1 MRSSAV
7 TDVSTLLMIDSAS
20 ARDRDDAFSVTPL
33 HDDRGW
39 AVEVHIAGVADVVEL
54 GSVADEQAFLRAET
68 RYLRSRT
75 IPMLGDTAEQAA
87 TLTADSRRT
96 SLRVTGTIT
105 TDGRLV
111 DVTVGR
117 GEIPSGRCVA
127 VDHAEVPAVL
137 TDLQHPLHTPLAAAD
152 AAAQALLGARRDGGA
167 LAFYDLTRGW
177 AANEDGA
184 IVAIAAEMRTV
195 AYVIVQELMIA
206 TNESVALW
214 CVEQGLPILFR
225 NHRPNPVAGSTDE
238 LMTEIAAAAGD
249 PDLFAKLRGRLLST
263 LRAATYD
270 RTVHGHYGLRLSAYS
285 HVTSPLRRVADL
297 INQRI
302 IFAHLDH
309 SPTPYTPDQLAALGA
324 DLNRRTR
331 QAREAKKNHFKH
343 ADQRIVAE
351 QATADLAALDSRRF
365 HKVLKAEAAG
375 PLRAELAAELAR
387 RVDADLLT
395 APDAAVLI
403 DAADPT
409 WLPIQLRVLDTLA
422 DTHPE
427 MGPSVASVWRQTHP
441 DQPPTDLES
450 RRNGADHNPLFAA
463 RATHLNIRGP
473 WATASAK
480 KPAEQAAI
488 WAAVRAQLTGTDHPD
503 TEPDWPT
510 TEPSPQPTTP
520 PPASHGPCSAIPA
533 EPHCT
538 TAPAA
543 LNLGGAKKSKALS
556 NPTAWLMSLAQ
567 NNNQALPEWE
577 FRIDGPAHA
586 PRFTATV
593 YLAGHTTTATD
604 TTKTSAKTASA
615 AALVEALFAQR

>member
-1 MRSSAV
+1 MNSTV

-20 ARDRDDAFSVTPL
+20 ARDRDDAFAVIPL
-33 HDDRGW
+33 GGGRGW
-39 AVEVHIAGVADVVEL
+39 AVEVHIAGVADMVEL

-75 IPMLGDTAEQAA
+75 IAMLGDTAEQAA
-87 TLTADSRRT
+87 TLTAESGRT

-105 TDGRLV
+105 TGGRLV

-117 GEIPSGRCVA
+117 GQIPSGRCVA

-137 TDLQHPLHTPLAAAD
+137 TDPAHPLHPQLAAANS
-152 AAAQALLGARRDGGA
+152 AAQALLTARRDGGA
-167 LAFYDLTRGW
+167 LAFYDLSRGW
-177 AANEDGA
+177 ASSEDGA
-184 IVAIAAEMRTV
+184 IVAIAAELRTV

-206 TNESVALW
+206 TNEAVALW

-270 RTVHGHYGLRLSAYS
+270 PTVHGHYGLRLSAYS

-302 IFAHLDH
+302 IFAHLDS
-309 SPTPYTPDQLAALGA
+309 SPAPYTSDQLTALGA

-331 QAREAKKNHFKH
+331 AAREAKKNHFKH

-351 QATADLAALDSRRF
+351 QATADLTTLDGRRF
-365 HKVLKAEAAG
+365 HKVLKAETVGA
-375 PLRAELAAELAR
+375 LRAELASELAR

-395 APDAAVLI
+395 APDVAVLI
-403 DAADPT
+403 DAADPS
-409 WLPIQLRVLDTLA
+409 WLPLQLRVLDTLA
-422 DTHPE
+422 DAHPE
-427 MGPSVASVWRQTHP
+427 MAPSAVSVWHQAHP
-441 DQPPTDLES
+441 DQPPTDLQI

-463 RATHLNIRGP
+463 RATHRGVRGQ
-473 WATASAK
+473 WATATAK
-480 KPAEQAAI
+480 KPAEQAAL
-488 WAAVRAQLTGTDHPD
+488 WAAVRAQLTGTDHSD
-503 TEPDWPT
+503 TEPHWPT
-510 TEPSPQPTTP
+510 TEASPQPTTT
-520 PPASHGPCSAIPA
+520 PPAPQDSGPAPSA

-543 LNLGGAKKSKALS
+543 LNLDGAKKSKALS

-567 NNNQALPEWE
+567 NNHQAPPAWE
-577 FRIDGPAHA
+577 FHTDGPAHA
-586 PRFTATV
+586 LRFTATV
-593 YLAGHTTTATD
+593 HLAGHTATAD
-604 TTKTSAKTASA
+604 ATTKTSAKTASA
-615 AALVEALFAQR
+615 TALVEALFARQ